1 MPSDVRSTLFQ
12 VMERTAAGRER
23 PNKEK
28 QMNKFTKV
36 AVLALIASGL
46 AMPAFAQSNANGA
59 NAGGAMSSS
68 SSGSMSG
75 SMSSGSMSGSMSD
88 HAKTTTKKK
97 KTGAMGNGSMSGSM
111 SGSSM
116 SNGSMSGDGGH

>member
-1 MPSDVRSTLFQ
+1 MPDDVRSTLFQ

-46 AMPAFAQSNANGA
+46 AMPAFAQSNA
-59 NAGGAMSSS
+59 GGSMSSS

-88 HAKTTTKKK
+88 HAKPKPKK
-97 KTGAMGNGSMSGSM
+97 KTNAMTSGSM
-111 SGSSM
+111 SGSM
-116 SNGSMSGDGGH
+116 SNGSMSGNSGH